1 MMPERAL
8 GSPERNL
15 DKVSKRKG
23 HDTWGPKIIKVN
35 STSFTLGGPT
45 SLGEAPCPFM
55 SAVCAHTDSAVHL
68 LGGGH
73 PKAFAGPSQT
83 KVEQCVYSQIQSARS
98 PPCWASKGAPL
109 PGLTAIWL
117 WVGSKTGR
125 PRQAGT
131 WRAEQGV
138 SILRPLPLLWERPF
152 SSMAPA
158 PSGQSLLLGP
168 APVLE
173 APASGLALADFPG
186 QMTALPPVVP
196 PAQGWPLLVL
206 ISGHCTMPR
215 LDLLDPM
222 GQGRNLKPGIHVK
235 PRPVGLGPQ
244 HP

>member
-125 PRQAGT
+125 PGRQEPGGRSRGSASFALSLCSGRGRFPP
-131 WRAEQGV
+131 WLQ
-138 SILRPLPLLWERPF
+138 LPLDSP
-152 SSMAPA
+152 SSWV
-158 PSGQSLLLGP
+158 LLPIWKL
-168 APVLE
+168 
-173 APASGLALADFPG
+173 
-186 QMTALPPVVP
+186 Q
-196 PAQGWPLLVL
+196 
-206 ISGHCTMPR
+206 PR
-215 LDLLDPM
+215 
-222 GQGRNLKPGIHVK
+222 G
-235 PRPVGLGPQ
+235 
-244 HP
+244 